1 MVAQK
6 VLQSY
11 EKFLKYARKFWI
23 WANEIAEKS
32 YFMKKNI
39 VILLITVLTPLLSA
53 PVWAQNRQYI
63 GVWGQLGEASLLP
76 SESTLPTALGV
87 GGGLGFN
94 YELRAGKHFLL
105 DFGLGANCA
114 HSIFSTDNREEIL
127 YDMVDTE
134 NWKFDYTYKMTERK
148 DAYTNLSVQV
158 PLMLGAHFHRFYFL
172 AGAKFDMSVYVP
184 TTVKMNIS
192 TEGVYHQ
199 FIDPMTGMPE
209 HFFYSDV
216 PYKHSGKVTFR
227 PNVMA
232 SAEIG
237 WRLGPI
243 YTGTGADIPKQRTQ
257 YRLGL
262 FADYGLLD
270 VHRAQTLPMLQIPS
284 AINTDD
290 PTGGVIANDCL
301 SVIAAAGKVNNLM
314 VGVKFSVYFQLP
326 EKKACVICHESR
338 PRPQSA
344 RGLLD

>member
-1 MVAQK
+1 
-6 VLQSY
+6 
-11 EKFLKYARKFWI
+11 
-23 WANEIAEKS
+23 
-32 YFMKKNI
+32 MKKNI

-63 GVWGQLGEASLLP
+63 GVWGQVGEASLLP
-76 SESTLPTALGV
+76 SSESTLPTALGV

-94 YELRAGKHFLL
+94 YELRAGKYFLL

-114 HSIFSTDNREEIL
+114 HSIFSTDNRSEIL
-127 YDMVDTE
+127 YDVVDSQGD
-134 NWKFDYTYKMTERK
+134 KFDYTYRMTDRQ

-158 PLMLGAHFHRFYFL
+158 PLMLGAHFYRFYFL
-172 AGAKFDMSVYVP
+172 VGAKFDMSVYVP
-184 TTVKMNIS
+184 TSVKMNIA

-199 FIDPMTGMPE
+199 FIDPFTNMPE
-209 HFFYSDV
+209 HFYYSGV
-216 PYKHSGKVTFR
+216 PYARSGKVTFN

-243 YTGTGADIPKQRTQ
+243 YTGTGADVPKQRTH

-270 VHRAQTLPMLQIPS
+270 IHRAQTLPMLLVPS
-284 AINTDD
+284 TINTND
-290 PTGGVIANDCL
+290 PTGGVVANDCL
-301 SVIAAAGKVNNLM
+301 SVNAAANKVNNLM

-326 EKKACVICHESR
+326 EKKACVICHDSR
-338 PRPQSA
+338 PRSQST